1 MTITN
6 ETYGDRGCPHWSTLK
21 VAPIFSTPWVLL
33 YCYSKGYLT
42 DWNCGFK
49 QDFWCADFTH
59 VGCLPLKSGYQ
70 TKFKQKTNFQERHQS
85 GWSWTTQ
92 LNKLIDL
99 SVAGFRNQGFRAESR
114 SPQVFSDGAYL
125 AVWDSQSY
133 WNLLRK
139 IIGWRI
145 HHSSIFPA
153 MDPSMDRFGIS
164 PTMTPPRHLE
174 TAPGRGLMME
184 FPPDIGRKTSGS
196 FGVILEGKWDYNPYN
211 IVQLTHN

>member
-1 MTITN
+1 MYPSHHPVMDDHYLVMKPMVT
-6 ETYGDRGCPHWSTLK
+6 GD
-21 VAPIFSTPWVLL
+21 APIDQPSKWLRFLL
-33 YCYSKGYLT
+33 RRGFCYTAIRRDIWPTELQFQA
-42 DWNCGFK
+42 GFLM
-49 QDFWCADFTH
+49 CDFTH

-70 TKFKQKTNFQERHQS
+70 TKFKQKTNFQKRNQS

-114 SPQVFSDGAYL
+114 SPQIFWDGAYL

-145 HHSSIFPA
+145 HHFSRFYGSLHGSFRDFPNDDSSS
-153 MDPSMDRFGIS
+153 PSWDGS
-164 PTMTPPRHLE
+164 WL
-174 TAPGRGLMME
+174 GLMI
-184 FPPDIGRKTSGS
+184 F
-196 FGVILEGKWDYNPYN
+196 
-211 IVQLTHN
+211 

>member
-1 MTITN
+1 MKPMVT
-6 ETYGDRGCPHWSTLK
+6 GD
-21 VAPIFSTPWVLL
+21 APIDQPSKWLRSFLRRGF
-33 YCYSKGYLT
+33 CYTAILRDIWPT
-42 DWNCGFK
+42 ELRFQAGFLM
-49 QDFWCADFTH
+49 CDFTH

-70 TKFKQKTNFQERHQS
+70 TKFKQKINFQERHQS

-174 TAPGRGLMME
+174 TAPGG
-184 FPPDIGRKTSGS
+184 GWWWS
-196 FGVILEGKWDYNPYN
+196 FHQTLVEKLQGHLVWFWKVNEI
-211 IVQLTHN
+211 IIRTT